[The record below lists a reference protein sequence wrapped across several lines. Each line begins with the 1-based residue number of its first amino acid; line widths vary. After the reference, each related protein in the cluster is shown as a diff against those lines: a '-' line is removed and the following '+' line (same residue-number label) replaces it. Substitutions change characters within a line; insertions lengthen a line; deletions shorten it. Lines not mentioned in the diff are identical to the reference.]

1 MLKIMKLLFIVKE
14 KKDLNFLLSM
24 YGKSQTEMA
33 NKITILLIHDAVLV
47 ESIPNNDFR
56 LFACNDDVK
65 ARGVDT
71 LFNTLDYVQMLKLI
85 ADCDKVICW

>member
-1 MLKIMKLLFIVKE
+1 MMNLLFIVKE

-24 YGKSQTEMA
+24 YEKSQTGTT

-47 ESIPNNDFR
+47 ESISNNDFR

-85 ADCDKVICW
+85 VDCDKVICW

>member
-1 MLKIMKLLFIVKE
+1 MKILFIVKE

-24 YGKSQTEMA
+24 YEKSQTGMV
-33 NKITILLIHDAVLV
+33 NKITILLIHDAVLA

-56 LFACNDDVK
+56 LFACNDDVE
-65 ARGVDT
+65 ARGVNT

>member
-1 MLKIMKLLFIVKE
+1 MKLLFIVKE
-14 KKDLNFLLSM
+14 KKDLNSLLRM
-24 YGKSQTEMA
+24 YEKSQTGMT

-47 ESIPNNDFR
+47 ESIPKNDYR
-56 LFACNDDVK
+56 VFASNDDVK
-65 ARGVDT
+65 ARGVNT